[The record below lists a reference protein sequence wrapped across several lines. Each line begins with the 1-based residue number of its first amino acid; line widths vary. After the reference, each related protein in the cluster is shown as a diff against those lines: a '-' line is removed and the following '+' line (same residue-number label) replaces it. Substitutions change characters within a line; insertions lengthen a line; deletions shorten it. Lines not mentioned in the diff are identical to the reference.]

1 MEILLVEDSLSD
13 ARLTIETL
21 KDGPVVHR
29 LTLVRDGQEALDFL
43 HRERAFTHA
52 PRPDLILLDLHLPR
66 KDGREILDAIKLD
79 ESLRRIPVV
88 VLTASKQSEVL
99 LRSEHLQVESYL
111 AKPVDV
117 TEFLDIVKQLNRF
130 WRADILLPPLS

>member
-21 KDGPVVHR
+21 KEGPVHHR

-43 HRERAFTHA
+43 HHDGAFAYA
-52 PRPDLILLDLHLPR
+52 PRPDLILLDLHLPK
-66 KDGREILDAIKLD
+66 KDGREVLDAIKHD
-79 ESLRRIPVV
+79 ETLRRIPVV
-88 VLTASKQSEVL
+88 VLTVSKENEEQ

-111 AKPVDV
+111 IKPVDV
-117 TEFLDIVKQLNRF
+117 AQFLDVVKQLNRF
-130 WRADILLPPLS
+130 WRTDVLLPPLA